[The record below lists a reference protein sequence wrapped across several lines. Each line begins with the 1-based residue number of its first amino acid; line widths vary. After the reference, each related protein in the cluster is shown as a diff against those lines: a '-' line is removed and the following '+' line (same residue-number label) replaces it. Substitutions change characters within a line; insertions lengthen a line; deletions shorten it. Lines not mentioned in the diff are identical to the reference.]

1 VLCEHFFPDGS
12 PVAIAPRLL
21 LRRLVDRVAE
31 RGLFPKFAA

>member
-1 VLCEHFFPDGS
+1 MTRRVS
-12 PVAIAPRLL
+12 VAIAPRLL